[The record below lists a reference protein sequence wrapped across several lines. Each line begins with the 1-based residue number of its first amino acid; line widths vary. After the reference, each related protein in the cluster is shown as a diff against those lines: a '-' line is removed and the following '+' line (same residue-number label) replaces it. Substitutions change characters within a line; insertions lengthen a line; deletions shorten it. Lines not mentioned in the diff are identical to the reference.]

1 MERQGE
7 DDMVKLTFFVDEI
20 AQMTGLSTQKIRRMI
35 KAGELQSV
43 RAGKRILVPRAALEQ
58 FVNGCKATQ

>member
-1 MERQGE
+1 MA
-7 DDMVKLTFFVDEI
+7 DVNKVAFFVNEI

-43 RAGKRILVPRAALEQ
+43 RAGKRILVPRGALEQ
-58 FVNGCKATQ
+58 FLSGYKMAQ